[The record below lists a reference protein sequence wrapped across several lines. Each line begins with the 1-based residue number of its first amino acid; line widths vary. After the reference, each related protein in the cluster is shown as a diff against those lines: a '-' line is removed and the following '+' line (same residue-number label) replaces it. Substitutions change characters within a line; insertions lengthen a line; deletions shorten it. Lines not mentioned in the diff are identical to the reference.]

1 MIRLPGPGRI
11 ENRAID
17 GAANPYLAIAALL
30 AAGLDGIENKMD
42 PGAPNTGNLYEL
54 SESELS
60 SRGIHL
66 LPMSLR
72 EALSNLEKYSVLR
85 QALGTDFTSY
95 YIQVKTEE
103 WRQYQRTVSQWE
115 IDRYLMTF

>member
-1 MIRLPGPGRI
+1 MFGSTALFVSVRLCVPTSVGF
-11 ENRAID
+11 
-17 GAANPYLAIAALL
+17 
-30 AAGLDGIENKMD
+30 

-72 EALSNLEKYSVLR
+72 EALSNLEKDSVLR

-103 WRQYQRTVSQWE
+103 WVQYQRSVSEWE
-115 IDRYLMTF
+115 IDRYLLTF